1 MAQCEVFDAHTL
13 SIPELPPLPRIR
25 IHSEF
30 FLSQNYF
37 TYERAIMY
45 FTKGVQSEKPNRLI
59 NIGYNC
65 YMNSVIQCLSF
76 TPGFSQFCLSL
87 PNAMYQH
94 NSEKSFFLDSFA
106 HIFSELEN
114 NNSVCP
120 DWLLADSSIISDT
133 FRLPVQQYA
142 HEFLIKLL
150 DTFNKECI
158 KSILCDN
165 DELVDTMISYYF
177 SGDIMSKVQC
187 ENCGYSIR
195 NKTRFNDIGIPIHE
209 YKDTQEAVD
218 DITSPTT
225 IDFEGKC
232 QHCGS
237 THLKQTK
244 HFERFTLVLILTQLR
259 FDNSCKKLEE
269 FLNFPEII
277 NADEGRIQYR
287 LYAMIVHEGR
297 LINHGHY
304 IAYVRNEEGT
314 WYKTDDTLIYKVK
327 DEVVMNSCPYVMFYH
342 QINL

>member
-1 MAQCEVFDAHTL
+1 
-13 SIPELPPLPRIR
+13 
-25 IHSEF
+25 
-30 FLSQNYF
+30 
-37 TYERAIMY
+37 
-45 FTKGVQSEKPNRLI
+45 
-59 NIGYNC
+59 
-65 YMNSVIQCLSF
+65 
-76 TPGFSQFCLSL
+76 
-87 PNAMYQH
+87 
-94 NSEKSFFLDSFA
+94 
-106 HIFSELEN
+106 
-114 NNSVCP
+114 
-120 DWLLADSSIISDT
+120 
-133 FRLPVQQYA
+133 
-142 HEFLIKLL
+142 
-150 DTFNKECI
+150 
-158 KSILCDN
+158 
-165 DELVDTMISYYF
+165 
-177 SGDIMSKVQC
+177 MSKVQC
-187 ENCGYSIR
+187 ENFGYSIR

-287 LYAMIVHEGR
+287 LITMIVREGR

-314 WYKTDDTLIYKVK
+314 WYKTDDTLIYKVN